1 MLQLLAIGTITLLVL
16 ALARRQLD
24 PRKAQWAELEKSIP
38 IVGLQKQIFPWARAT
53 MRSLLSTREW
63 IIRSQYAR
71 TNQAYILP
79 SLDRGAVVVLSPK
92 QVKQIYNLPEEM
104 LDAHKTQNETVQSRW
119 TFVDQEV
126 ADNSAPHINVVRNQ
140 MTRGLGQLVPIL
152 AAEISHVLQRSW
164 GLGSEWREIAIWDS
178 CLEMI
183 AGAGNAVFCGAPLC
197 RDEAFLK
204 SLRNHGMSVFAGATL
219 INATPKPL
227 KPIVGCVVRLLC
239 YYFTNRAAAKCLPL
253 VKERLE
259 HTARLKL
266 DATYAWEPPKD
277 AVQWIID
284 ECYATGQPAQLA
296 PRRVALRL
304 LLLNVIS
311 LHSTSFTLQNVI
323 LDLAS
328 MDPADGVVELLR
340 EECRSVLAESGSTS
354 WTYEAV
360 KKLRLLD
367 SAVRESMR
375 LTPFGNLGLPR
386 TVVHTDGLVLRQG
399 RGSEDNDADEKEI
412 RLPWGTI
419 LTLPLSALQRDE
431 SLYADPETFDVFRF
445 AHSKNDKAARSALA
459 IDEGFLGFGF
469 GQHACPGRFFAIN
482 EIKLVLAQML
492 LSYDIEHLGPR
503 PPSMSLIWLNYP
515 ARNATVRVRRRTDDG
530 M

>member
-1 MLQLLAIGTITLLVL
+1 MLHILASGIITLIVL
-16 ALARRQLD
+16 ALVRRQLD
-24 PRKAQWAELEKSIP
+24 PRKAECAELKPIP

-63 IIRSQYAR
+63 VSAGYKAYSRA
-71 TNQAYILP
+71 NQAYILP
-79 SLDRGAVVVLSPK
+79 SLDRGAVVVLAPK
-92 QVKQIYNLPEEM
+92 QAKPIYSLPENI
-104 LDAHKTQNETVQSRW
+104 LDAHNTQNETVQARW
-119 TFVDQEV
+119 TFIDQKV
-126 ADNSAPHINVVRNQ
+126 ADNGAPHINVIRNQ
-140 MTRGLGQLVPIL
+140 MTRGLGQLIPIL
-152 AAEISHVLQRSW
+152 AAEISHALQRSW
-164 GLGSEWREIAIWDS
+164 GLGSEWREITIWDS

-197 RDEAFLK
+197 RDKEFLRLLK
-204 SLRNHGMSVFAGATL
+204 SHGMSVFAGATL

-227 KPIVGCVVRLLC
+227 KPIVGSVVRLLC
-239 YYFTNRAAAKCLPL
+239 YYFSNRAAAKCLPL

-259 HTARLKL
+259 RTAKLRL
-266 DATYAWEPPKD
+266 DATYAWDPPKD
-277 AVQWIID
+277 ALQWIID
-284 ECYATGQPAQLA
+284 ECYATGQPAELA
-296 PRRVALRL
+296 PQRVALRL

-340 EECRSVLAESGSTS
+340 EECRSVLAASGSTS

-360 KKLRLLD
+360 KSLRLLD

-375 LTPFGNLGLPR
+375 LTPFANLGLPR
-386 TVVHTDGLVLRQG
+386 TVVHPDGLVLRQG
-399 RGSEDNDADEKEI
+399 RNSEDDDKDDKEI
-412 RLPWGTI
+412 RLPRGTM
-419 LTLPLSALQRDE
+419 LALPLSALQRDE
-431 SLYADPETFDVFRF
+431 TLYAYPETFDVFRF
-445 AHSKNDKAARSALA
+445 AQGKNNKAARSALA
-459 IDEGFLGFGF
+459 VDEGFMGFGF

-503 PPSMSLIWLNYP
+503 PSSTPLIWLNYP
-515 ARNATVRVRRRTDDG
+515 ARNATVRVRRTEDG
-530 M
+530 R